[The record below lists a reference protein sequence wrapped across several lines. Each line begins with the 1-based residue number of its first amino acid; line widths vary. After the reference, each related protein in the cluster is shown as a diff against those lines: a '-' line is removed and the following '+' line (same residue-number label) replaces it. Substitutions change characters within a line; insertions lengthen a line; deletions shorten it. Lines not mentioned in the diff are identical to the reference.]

1 MDKPLGLKFTDM
13 AIRRK
18 EEDMFRLISLWEES
32 AEDRATF
39 CKEHGLTVATFSY
52 WRTKYRKSQ
61 MSLASKG
68 FVELKPISHL
78 PIEIVY
84 PNGVI
89 LRLSQSSTTSELKA
103 MVQLV

>member
-1 MDKPLGLKFTDM
+1 MDKPLRLKFIDM

-18 EEDMFRLISLWEES
+18 REDMFRLISLWEES
-32 AEDRATF
+32 PEDQATF

-61 MSLASKG
+61 KSSSSQG
-68 FVELKPISHL
+68 FVELKPISDL

-89 LRLSQSSTTSELKA
+89 IRLPQSSTTFELKA